1 MDFQLKAKNQF
12 PRLIKEIRTRRK
24 LTQTT
29 FGKLLSPPAAQQ
41 TVAQWERDENI
52 PRRKYWT
59 QIAELAE
66 MDLGEFY
73 EYIEK
78 GSISKPSS
86 PIEEILEKIKSLDPK
101 ELEVVT
107 QATAERWVS
116 LGEVG
121 YTANR
126 QHLALLKRGADVW
139 NRWRDENPAIQPVL
153 SRIDLSLE
161 GCTDLSDYNLEQA
174 DLQGVSGNEI
184 KFCRAKLSWADLS
197 GAVLRLA
204 NFENATMI
212 GTKLLNAELTS
223 AHFHSAHLQGADL
236 SQTNLER
243 ATLIATH
250 LMQTNLSGANL
261 TQADLRCSIMSETNL
276 EKAILKNCLVYGAA
290 VWKVRLDRAKQ
301 SELDTSPRTPTQIEE
316 GIFSDSLELAQ
327 ILDSISTNP
336 QLYEKLKQRF
346 KDEEQALE
354 YAKYLVENYGED
366 QSNGSRT
373 YTAPEKDYYIL
384 GSLGD
389 FVVTAPDS
397 PRYLIQWERNGKLRS
412 YLRPGDVN
420 HLKALIEFEAKAK
433 AFSQP
438 EPKKRKSTPGNQARQ
453 SRL

>member
-24 LTQTT
+24 LTQTA

-66 MDLGEFY
+66 MELGEFY

-86 PIEEILEKIKSLDPK
+86 PLEEILDKIKALDPK

-139 NRWRDENPAIQPVL
+139 NRWREENPAIQPVL
-153 SRIDLSLE
+153 SGIDLSLE
-161 GCTDLSDYNLEQA
+161 GCIDLSDYNLDKA

-184 KFCRAKLSWADLS
+184 KFCRTKLNWADLS

-236 SQTNLER
+236 SQANLER
-243 ATLIATH
+243 ATLIGTH

-261 TQADLRCSIMSETNL
+261 TQADLRCSVMSETNL
-276 EKAILKNCLVYGAA
+276 EKAILKNCSVYGAA
-290 VWKVRLDRAKQ
+290 VWRVRLNRAKQ

-316 GIFSDSLELAQ
+316 GIFCDSLELAQ
-327 ILDSISTNP
+327 ILDSISTKP

-346 KDEEQALE
+346 QDEEQAIE

-366 QSNGSRT
+366 QSNDSRT
-373 YTAPEKDYYIL
+373 YTAPGKYHIL
-384 GSLGD
+384 TSLGD
-389 FVVTAPDS
+389 LVVTAPDS
-397 PRYLIQWERNGKLRS
+397 PRSLIWRDRNGKISSNLR
-412 YLRPGDVN
+412 LGDIDN
-420 HLKALIEFEAKAK
+420 LKALIEFGAKPEAS
-433 AFSQP
+433 SQP
-438 EPKKRKSTPGNQARQ
+438 EPKKRKSTPGDRATR
-453 SRL
+453 SSL